1 MVFRLGIFG
10 VLVALLIGVLI
21 FAFSIMNQSKHQV
34 AAAPPPAPPP
44 MAHILVAAHQLQG
57 GALLQPGDIGSSA
70 VPPATIPPG
79 SIPDTTDDRAAL
91 VGAMVRFAIAPG
103 APLLNSAVIHPGDH
117 GFLAA
122 VLSPGMRAV
131 TIAVDAVTG
140 ANGLIWPGDNVD
152 VLLTQNIPGA
162 PEDKSIAAEVVLS
175 DVRVIATGSELI
187 KDASNGPNGGP
198 PAQTVTLEV
207 TPEEAAR
214 CLVATNLGKLSLI
227 VHSAQVQLGA
237 AASQPPP
244 AQPPV
249 WSGEV
254 SPALAN
260 AHPDEPQVSTVHV
273 FQGTPDGQDYN
284 F

>member
-10 VLVALLIGVLI
+10 VLVAALIAVLI
-21 FAFSIMNQSKHQV
+21 FAFSILNQSKQQAV
-34 AAAPPPAPPP
+34 AVAPAAPQTEQV
-44 MAHILVAAHQLQG
+44 LVAATQLQG
-57 GALLQPGDIGSSA
+57 GRLLQPSDIAAGAVPLNA
-70 VPPATIPPG
+70 VPPGILV
-79 SIPDTTDDRAAL
+79 DTPANRAGL
-91 VGAMVRFAIAPG
+91 VGAMVRVSTTPG
-103 APLLNSAVIHPGDH
+103 APILNSSVIHPGDH

-131 TIAVDAVTG
+131 TVAVDAVTG

-152 VLLTQNIPGA
+152 VLLTQTIAGA

-175 DVRVIATGSELI
+175 DVRVIATGAELI

-207 TPEEAAR
+207 TPDQASR
-214 CLVATNLGKLSLI
+214 CLVATNLGRLSLI
-227 VHSAQVQLGA
+227 VHSAQTNPKGA
-237 AASQPPP
+237 VAANAMPQ
-244 AQPPV
+244 PV
-249 WSGEV
+249 WSGDV

-260 AHPDEPQVSTVHV
+260 THPTMPVVSTVHV
-273 FQGTPDGQDYN
+273 FQGTPDAQDYN

>member
-10 VLVALLIGVLI
+10 VLVAALIAVLI
-21 FAFSIMNQSKHQV
+21 FAFSILNQSKQQAVAVAPAAPQTEQVLV
-34 AAAPPPAPPP
+34 AAA
-44 MAHILVAAHQLQG
+44 QLQG
-57 GALLQPGDIGSSA
+57 GRLLQPADIAAGAVPLNA
-70 VPPATIPPG
+70 VPPDILV
-79 SIPDTTDDRAAL
+79 DTPANRAGL
-91 VGAMVRFAIAPG
+91 VGAMVRVSTTPG
-103 APLLNSAVIHPGDH
+103 SPILNSSVIHPGDH

-131 TIAVDAVTG
+131 TVAVDAVTG

-152 VLLTQNIPGA
+152 VLLTQTIAGA

-175 DVRVIATGSELI
+175 DVRVIATGAELI

-207 TPEEAAR
+207 TPDQASR
-214 CLVATNLGKLSLI
+214 CLVATNLGRLSLI
-227 VHSAQVQLGA
+227 VHSAQTNPKGVVA
-237 AASQPPP
+237 ADAMPQ
-244 AQPPV
+244 PV
-249 WSGEV
+249 WSGDV

-260 AHPDEPQVSTVHV
+260 THPTMPVVSTVHV
-273 FQGTPDGQDYN
+273 FQGTPDAQDYN